1 MGIPIR
7 DETLYTLLFADD
19 QVIVASN
26 MDDAN
31 YMLRKLIEEYER
43 WGLTINVSK
52 TEYLAIGEND
62 LNFVLW
68 NDKIT
73 KKTKHMIYQSIVES
87 IITYG
92 SEIWVLNKR
101 DRDRLLALEMD
112 YWRRSN
118 GTSRLEHVRN
128 EQIRQD
134 MKVDKTIIDTIETK
148 RLL

>member
-1 MGIPIR
+1 MMKP
-7 DETLYTLLFADD
+7 
-19 QVIVASN
+19 
-26 MDDAN
+26 M
-31 YMLRKLIEEYER
+31 
-43 WGLTINVSK
+43 
-52 TEYLAIGEND
+52 
-62 LNFVLW
+62 
-68 NDKIT
+68 
-73 KKTKHMIYQSIVES
+73 ES
-87 IITYG
+87 IGIITTYG

-148 RLL
+148 RLLWYGHLERMEETRWPQKIWKWTPQGRRKRGRPTRTWFQEIQYAMATRDLRQGDWWDRKR